1 MSDLGKVLSGSPYVG
16 YENGYP
22 HKTAYRPLPPR
33 ELSSLWAP
41 EQRDSLFLYLHVPFC
56 EMRCGFCN
64 LFTQTNPRGD
74 FVDTYLRA
82 LGRQAR
88 RVRQALGDARFARLA
103 VGGGTPTFLPA
114 RQLGELFGLCEEV
127 MGASVSSVPASV
139 EVSPET
145 LDAEKIALLR
155 RFGVD
160 RVSIGVQSF
169 VDAEAAAML
178 RPQQR
183 TQVEAQLEA
192 LTLADFPT
200 LNIDLIYGGP
210 GQTEA
215 SWLGS
220 LDAALR
226 YQPEELYLYPLYVR
240 PLTGLGRHSRSWD
253 DERLLLYRLG
263 RDRLRAA
270 GYTQHSM
277 RMFRLATAG
286 TTPGP
291 VYCVQ
296 DDGMVGL
303 GCGARSY
310 TTGLHYA
317 TDWAVSAR
325 GVKEILAAWVQ
336 RDETAFGVADYGA
349 ELTTEEQQRRYVI
362 LTLLANSGVDRAA
375 FQARFGQDVLL
386 ALPMLRELEARG
398 LMQVSAERL
407 QLSDEGME
415 RSDALGPWLRSAAM
429 QARMDEFELR

>member
-1 MSDLGKVLSGSPYVG
+1 MTLDSVLRGSPYVG
-16 YENGYP
+16 YEYGYP
-22 HKTAYRPLPPR
+22 HKTAYRPLAPLA
-33 ELSSLWAP
+33 LSSLWAP
-41 EQRDSLFLYLHVPFC
+41 ERRDSLFLYLHVPFC

-64 LFTQTNPRGD
+64 LFTQTNPRSD
-74 FVDTYLRA
+74 FVETYLRA

-88 RVRQALGDARFARLA
+88 RVRQSLGEARFVRLA

-127 MGASVSSVPASV
+127 LGGSVSSVPASV

-155 RFGVD
+155 SFGVE

-178 RPQQR
+178 RPQR
-183 TQVEAQLEA
+183 RSLVETQLEA

-210 GQTEA
+210 GQTEK

-220 LDAALR
+220 IDAALR

-253 DERLLLYRLG
+253 DDRLALYRLG

-286 TTPGP
+286 STPGP

-325 GVKEILAAWVQ
+325 SVKEILAAWVE
-336 RDETAFGVADYGA
+336 RDEAAFGIADYGV
-349 ELTTEEQQRRYVI
+349 ELDIEEQQRRYVM
-362 LTLLANSGVDRAA
+362 LTLLTESGVDRAA
-375 FQARFGQDVLL
+375 FSARFGVEVLT
-386 ALPMLRELEARG
+386 ALPMLHELSARD
-398 LMQVSAERL
+398 LMRVDPARL
-407 QLSDEGME
+407 WLSDAGME
-415 RSDALGPWLRSAAM
+415 RSDALGPWLRSAEM

>member
-1 MSDLGKVLSGSPYVG
+1 MTLDGVLAETPYVG
-16 YENGYP
+16 YEYGYP
-22 HKTAYRPLPPR
+22 HKMAYRPLQPR
-33 ELSSLWAP
+33 PLSSLWAN
-41 EQRDSLFLYLHVPFC
+41 ERRDSLFLYLHLPFC

-64 LFTQTNPRGD
+64 LFTQANPRAD
-74 FVDTYLRA
+74 FVDQYLRA

-88 RVRQALGDARFARLA
+88 QVRQSLGDARFARLA

-127 MGASVSSVPASV
+127 LGGAISSVPSSV

-169 VDAEAAAML
+169 VDGESAAML
-178 RPQQR
+178 RPQER
-183 TQVEAQLEA
+183 RVVDAQLEA

-200 LNIDLIYGGP
+200 LNIDLIYGAP

-215 SWLGS
+215 SWLSS

-226 YQPEELYLYPLYVR
+226 FAPEELYLYPLYVR
-240 PLTGLGRHSRSWD
+240 PLTGLGRHSRRWD
-253 DERLLLYRLG
+253 DERLRLYRLG

-270 GYTQHSM
+270 GYIQHSM

-310 TTGLHYA
+310 TADVHYA

-325 GVKEILAAWVQ
+325 GDKEILAAWVE
-336 RDETAFGVADYGA
+336 RDEAAFSVADYGV
-349 ELTTEEQQRRYVI
+349 ELSVEEQQRRYVI
-362 LTLLANSGVDRAA
+362 LTLLTSAGVDRAG
-375 FQARFGQDVLL
+375 FRARFDLDVLD
-386 ALPMLRELEARG
+386 ALPMLNALSARG
-398 LMQVSAERL
+398 LMQVDTHLRL
-407 QLSDEGME
+407 DDAGME
-415 RSDALGPWLRSAAM
+415 RSDALGPWLRSTEM
-429 QARMDEFELR
+429 QARMTEFELR